1 MRSVFDRHGRVRR
14 SRQRV
19 GQPASQRAG
28 QRAGH
33 WAVAKRRGVAATEFA
48 IVVPVFVLLVF
59 GILELG
65 RALMVQQLLTN
76 ASRVGARTAILLSAA
91 ESDVDNDAID
101 YLNNM
106 SVTVTGDD
114 VTATPDLSTAQT
126 GDQVTV
132 TVSLDFEDVSWVPA
146 PWFLGGAS
154 LSATSVM
161 RKEGLE

>member
-1 MRSVFDRHGRVRR
+1 MLVNVLVTGLVTGLWRN
-14 SRQRV
+14 
-19 GQPASQRAG
+19 
-28 QRAGH
+28 
-33 WAVAKRRGVAATEFA
+33 GVAATEFA

-114 VTATPDLSTAQT
+114 VTVTPDPSTAQT

-132 TVSLDFEDVSWVPA
+132 TVSLDLEDVSRVPA

-161 RKEGLE
+161 RKEGLK

>member
-1 MRSVFDRHGRVRR
+1 
-14 SRQRV
+14 
-19 GQPASQRAG
+19 
-28 QRAGH
+28 
-33 WAVAKRRGVAATEFA
+33 
-48 IVVPVFVLLVF
+48 
-59 GILELG
+59 
-65 RALMVQQLLTN
+65 MVQQLLTN

-91 ESDVDNDAID
+91 ESDVDNDVID

-114 VTATPDLSTAQT
+114 VTVTPDLSTAQT